1 MDWTGA
7 TFLSQAVLATA
18 TMLSLRKV
26 NANTSLPILFH
37 SLGELTS
44 QLAGDTLISLDPLR
58 HVLDR
63 FCYSKNQSQPIGL
76 KIVVITAKTLSCLY
90 DLR

>member
-18 TMLSLRKV
+18 TMLSLPKV
-26 NANTSLPILFH
+26 NANASLPILFH

-44 QLAGDTLISLDPLR
+44 QLVT
-58 HVLDR
+58 H
-63 FCYSKNQSQPIGL
+63 
-76 KIVVITAKTLSCLY
+76 
-90 DLR
+90 